1 MSSGNEGRKG
11 PAHARRRV
19 LPRENEERLAEIGR
33 QLPPPSEEELAITAG
48 LRSSRR
54 RRRVV
59 AWGTALLVVALCA
72 GAIVQWVR
80 PLPGATLDVQA
91 VPLPGA
97 APAFAWPSTG
107 EAAATVVGVGT
118 VGQVRGTQPVPVAG
132 LAEVLAAYVAL
143 SDHHLAPGDDGP
155 AIPVTADAL
164 TSYQSGLASQESEI
178 PVAAGETLT
187 ELQVLE
193 GLLIGSGAD
202 MATVLADWDA
212 GSVTAFVTKMN
223 AAATT
228 LGLTSTHITDPT
240 GVDPATTST
249 AEDLVRLGEASLT
262 NTVLRQIVSL
272 AQTSLP
278 MTNVLFNLNFDL
290 GQDGIIG
297 IKTGSD
303 ASAQGC
309 YLFAAQQSVGGKDV
323 TVVGAVLSQP
333 GGALGPNT
341 AAVDAGDALVKSIFG
356 ALHSFTLFAPG
367 QHVADLNAAWGSTA
381 PVTVAQPITVIGWPG
396 LVAELSVRHG
406 RLAGPVAAGA
416 TVGTLRAG
424 VGQGSTEAELH
435 TTTALAGPRPWW
447 RLTRGRR
454 PRSRK
459 YYFFICRQPAR
470 HRLLDGESNRAI
482 RTAFCAL
489 FGLSKAAAPLGN
501 LVEGTAIT
509 PAVEL
514 NPP

>member
-1 MSSGNEGRKG
+1 MVSSGNEGHRR
-11 PAHARRRV
+11 PAHARRRA

-48 LRSSRR
+48 LRASRR
-54 RRRVV
+54 RRRVMT
-59 AWGTALLVVALCA
+59 WGTALLVIALCA
-72 GAIVQWVR
+72 GAVVQWVR
-80 PLPGATLDVQA
+80 PLPGATLGVQA

-118 VGQVRGTQPVPVAG
+118 VGQVRGSQPVPVAG
-132 LAEVLAAYVAL
+132 LAEVLAAFVAL
-143 SDHHLAPGDDGP
+143 SDHHLAPGADGP

-178 PVAAGETLT
+178 PITAGETLT

-262 NTVLRQIVSL
+262 IPVLRQIVSL

-290 GQDGIIG
+290 GQDGLIG

-309 YLFAAQQSVGGKDV
+309 YLFAAQQSVGGKEV

-367 QHVADLNAAWGSTA
+367 QHVADLAAAWGSTA
-381 PVTVAQPITVIGWPG
+381 PVTVTQPITVIGWPG
-396 LVAELSVRHG
+396 LVAKVSVRHG
-406 RLAGPVAAGA
+406 QLAGPVAAGA

-424 VGQGSTEAELH
+424 VGQGSTQAELR
-435 TTTALAGPRPWW
+435 TTAALAGPRPWW
-447 RLTRGRR
+447 RLTR
-454 PRSRK
+454 
-459 YYFFICRQPAR
+459 
-470 HRLLDGESNRAI
+470 
-482 RTAFCAL
+482 
-489 FGLSKAAAPLGN
+489 
-501 LVEGTAIT
+501 
-509 PAVEL
+509 
-514 NPP
+514 